1 MLISTSAIVLKTIP
15 YGDTSIISRMFTE
28 DQGKV
33 TILAKGAWRP
43 KNNAGAL
50 LEPMNHIHLQ
60 YYHKSSREIQ
70 ILKDGVFSQQF
81 SNLRKE
87 LNKIIVGLAIVEM
100 MDKSTMDNNP
110 FPILYRLGWRV
121 IKKLN
126 DEKQN
131 IWLVFIFFLYQLSL
145 RLGFLPNLK
154 KCSKCNA
161 YLTSSWFDD
170 YTGELVCMDCSIQS
184 KINLEENILSA
195 LQKLESLHLDE
206 IHTLSINIQGIAN
219 SIQFLDTFISFHLEG
234 LKKVR
239 SMEMVQQ
246 ILNNEI
252 NPKK

>member
-15 YGDTSIISRMFTE
+15 YGDTSVIARMFTE

-60 YYHKSSREIQ
+60 YYHKNSREIQ
-70 ILKDGVFSQQF
+70 VLKDGGFTQQF

-87 LNKIIVGLAIVEM
+87 LSKVIVGLTIVEM
-100 MDKSTMDNNP
+100 MDKSTLDNNP

-121 IKKLN
+121 LEKLN

-131 IWLVFIFFLYQLSL
+131 IWLVFVFFLYQLSL
-145 RLGFLPNLK
+145 RLGFLPNIK

-161 YLTSSWFDD
+161 DLISGCFDN
-170 YTGELVCMDCSIQS
+170 YTGELICVNCSTQS
-184 KINLEENILSA
+184 KISLDENSLSA
-195 LQKLESLHLDE
+195 LQKLEDLHLDDLQ
-206 IHTLSINIQGIAN
+206 TLSINMQGIIN
-219 SIQFLDTFISFHLEG
+219 SIQFLDLFISFHLEG
-234 LKKVR
+234 LKKLR
-239 SMEMVQQ
+239 SMTMLKQ
-246 ILNNEI
+246 ILNGGI
-252 NPKK
+252 IK

>member
-1 MLISTSAIVLKTIP
+1 
-15 YGDTSIISRMFTE
+15 MFTE

-100 MDKSTMDNNP
+100 IDKSTMDNNP

-121 IKKLN
+121 LKKLN

-131 IWLVFIFFLYQLSL
+131 IWLVLIFFLYQLSL

-154 KCSKCNA
+154 KCSKCNTD
-161 YLTSSWFDD
+161 LTIGCFDD
-170 YTGELVCMDCSIQS
+170 HTGELVCMDCSTQS
-184 KINLEENILSA
+184 KINLGENSLLA

-206 IHTLSINIQGIAN
+206 IHTLSVNIEGIAN

-234 LKKVR
+234 LNNVR
-239 SMEMVQQ
+239 SMEMVKQ
-246 ILNNEI
+246 ILN
-252 NPKK
+252 KK

>member
-15 YGDTSIISRMFTE
+15 YGDTSVIARMFTE

-60 YYHKSSREIQ
+60 YYHKNSREIQ
-70 ILKDGVFSQQF
+70 VLKDGGFTQQF

-87 LNKIIVGLAIVEM
+87 LSKVIVGLTIVEM
-100 MDKSTMDNNP
+100 MDKSTLDNNP

-121 IKKLN
+121 LEKLN

-131 IWLVFIFFLYQLSL
+131 IWLVFVFFLYQLSL
-145 RLGFLPNLK
+145 RLGFLPNIK

-161 YLTSSWFDD
+161 DLISGCFDN
-170 YTGELVCMDCSIQS
+170 YTGELICVNCSTQS
-184 KINLEENILSA
+184 KISLDENSLSA
-195 LQKLESLHLDE
+195 LQKLEGLHLDDLK
-206 IHTLSINIQGIAN
+206 TLSINKQGITN
-219 SIQFLDTFISFHLEG
+219 SIQFLDLFISFHLEG
-234 LKKVR
+234 LKKLR
-239 SMEMVQQ
+239 SMTMLKQ
-246 ILNNEI
+246 ILNGGI
-252 NPKK
+252 IK

>member
-1 MLISTSAIVLKTIP
+1 VLISTSAIVLKTIP

-121 IKKLN
+121 LKKLN

-170 YTGELVCMDCSIQS
+170 YTGELVCMDCSTQS

-195 LQKLESLHLDE
+195 LQKLESLHIDE

-219 SIQFLDTFISFHLEG
+219 SIQFLDTFISFHSEG

>member
-15 YGDTSIISRMFTE
+15 YGDTSVIARMFTE

-33 TILAKGAWRP
+33 TILAKGTWRP

-60 YYHKSSREIQ
+60 YYHKNSREIQ
-70 ILKDGVFSQQF
+70 VLKDGGFTQQF

-87 LNKIIVGLAIVEM
+87 LSKAIVGLTIVEM

-121 IKKLN
+121 LEKLN

-131 IWLVFIFFLYQLSL
+131 IWLVFVFFLYQLSL
-145 RLGFLPNLK
+145 RLGFLPNIK

-161 YLTSSWFDD
+161 DLISGCFDN
-170 YTGELVCMDCSIQS
+170 YTGELICVNCSTQS
-184 KINLEENILSA
+184 KISLDENSLSA
-195 LQKLESLHLDE
+195 LQKLEGLHLDDLQ
-206 IHTLSINIQGIAN
+206 TLSINIQGITN
-219 SIQFLDTFISFHLEG
+219 SIQFLDLFISFHLEG
-234 LKKVR
+234 LKKLR
-239 SMEMVQQ
+239 SMTMLKQ
-246 ILNNEI
+246 ILNGGI
-252 NPKK
+252 IK

>member
-15 YGDTSIISRMFTE
+15 YGDTSIIARMFTE

-60 YYHKSSREIQ
+60 YYHKNSREIQ
-70 ILKDGVFSQQF
+70 VLKDGGFTQQF

-87 LNKIIVGLAIVEM
+87 LSKVIVGLTIVEM
-100 MDKSTMDNNP
+100 MDKSTLDNNP

-121 IKKLN
+121 LEKLN

-131 IWLVFIFFLYQLSL
+131 IWLVFVFFLYQLSL
-145 RLGFLPNLK
+145 RLGFLPNIK

-161 YLTSSWFDD
+161 DLISGCLDN
-170 YTGELVCMDCSIQS
+170 YTGELICVNCSTQS
-184 KINLEENILSA
+184 KISLDENSLSA
-195 LQKLESLHLDE
+195 LQKLEGLHLDDLQ
-206 IHTLSINIQGIAN
+206 TLSINMQGITN
-219 SIQFLDTFISFHLEG
+219 SIQFLDLFISFHLEG
-234 LKKVR
+234 LKKLR
-239 SMEMVQQ
+239 SMTMLKQ
-246 ILNNEI
+246 ILNGGI
-252 NPKK
+252 IK

>member
-15 YGDTSIISRMFTE
+15 YGDTSVIARMFTE

-60 YYHKSSREIQ
+60 YYHKNSREIQ
-70 ILKDGVFSQQF
+70 VLKDGGFTQQF

-87 LNKIIVGLAIVEM
+87 LSKVIVGLTIVEM

-121 IKKLN
+121 LEKLN

-131 IWLVFIFFLYQLSL
+131 IWLVFVFFLYQLSL
-145 RLGFLPNLK
+145 RLGFLPNIK

-161 YLTSSWFDD
+161 DLISGCFDN
-170 YTGELVCMDCSIQS
+170 YTGELICVNCSTQS
-184 KINLEENILSA
+184 KISLDENSLSA
-195 LQKLESLHLDE
+195 LQKLEGLHLDDLQ
-206 IHTLSINIQGIAN
+206 TLSINMQGITN
-219 SIQFLDTFISFHLEG
+219 SIQFLDLFISFHLEG
-234 LKKVR
+234 LKKLR
-239 SMEMVQQ
+239 SMTMLKQ
-246 ILNNEI
+246 ILNGGI
-252 NPKK
+252 IK

>member
-70 ILKDGVFSQQF
+70 ILKDGVFNQQF

-121 IKKLN
+121 LKKLN

-131 IWLVFIFFLYQLSL
+131 IWWVFM
-145 RLGFLPNLK
+145 
-154 KCSKCNA
+154 
-161 YLTSSWFDD
+161 FD
-170 YTGELVCMDCSIQS
+170 M
-184 KINLEENILSA
+184 
-195 LQKLESLHLDE
+195 
-206 IHTLSINIQGIAN
+206 
-219 SIQFLDTFISFHLEG
+219 
-234 LKKVR
+234 
-239 SMEMVQQ
+239 
-246 ILNNEI
+246 
-252 NPKK
+252 

>member
-15 YGDTSIISRMFTE
+15 YGDTSIISRVFTE

-121 IKKLN
+121 LKKLN

-154 KCSKCNA
+154 NCSKCNTD
-161 YLTSSWFDD
+161 LTIGCFDD
-170 YTGELVCMDCSIQS
+170 YTGELVCMDCSTQS
-184 KINLEENILSA
+184 KINLGENSLLA

-206 IHTLSINIQGIAN
+206 IHTLSVNIQGIAN
-219 SIQFLDTFISFHLEG
+219 SIQFLDAFISFHLEG

-239 SMEMVQQ
+239 SMEMVKQ
-246 ILNNEI
+246 ILNE
-252 NPKK
+252 K

>member
-121 IKKLN
+121 LKKLN

-131 IWLVFIFFLYQLSL
+131 IWLVFIFFLCQLSL

-170 YTGELVCMDCSIQS
+170 YTGELVCMDCSTQS

-234 LKKVR
+234 LKNVR
-239 SMEMVQQ
+239 SMEMVKQ
-246 ILNNEI
+246 ILN
-252 NPKK
+252 KK

>member
-15 YGDTSIISRMFTE
+15 YGDTSVIARMFTE

-60 YYHKSSREIQ
+60 YYHKNSREIQ
-70 ILKDGVFSQQF
+70 VLKDGGFTQQF

-87 LNKIIVGLAIVEM
+87 LSKVIVGLTIVEM
-100 MDKSTMDNNP
+100 MDKSTLDNNP

-121 IKKLN
+121 LEKLN

-131 IWLVFIFFLYQLSL
+131 IWLVFVFFLYQLSL
-145 RLGFLPNLK
+145 RLGFLPNIK

-161 YLTSSWFDD
+161 DLISGCFDN
-170 YTGELVCMDCSIQS
+170 YTGELICVNCSTQS
-184 KINLEENILSA
+184 KISLDENSLSA
-195 LQKLESLHLDE
+195 LQKLECLHLDDLQ
-206 IHTLSINIQGIAN
+206 TLSINIQGITN
-219 SIQFLDTFISFHLEG
+219 SIQFLDLFISFHLEG
-234 LKKVR
+234 LKKLR
-239 SMEMVQQ
+239 SMTMLKQ
-246 ILNNEI
+246 ILNGGI
-252 NPKK
+252 IK

>member
-1 MLISTSAIVLKTIP
+1 
-15 YGDTSIISRMFTE
+15 MFTE

-60 YYHKSSREIQ
+60 YYHKNSREIQ
-70 ILKDGVFSQQF
+70 VLKDGGFTQQF

-87 LNKIIVGLAIVEM
+87 LSKVIVGLTIVEM

-121 IKKLN
+121 LEKLN

-131 IWLVFIFFLYQLSL
+131 IWLVFVFFLYQLSL
-145 RLGFLPNLK
+145 RLGFLPNIK

-161 YLTSSWFDD
+161 DLISGCFDN
-170 YTGELVCMDCSIQS
+170 YTGELICVNCSTQS
-184 KINLEENILSA
+184 KISLDENSLSA
-195 LQKLESLHLDE
+195 LQKLEGLHLDDLQ
-206 IHTLSINIQGIAN
+206 TLSINIQGITN
-219 SIQFLDTFISFHLEG
+219 SIQFLDLFISFHLEG
-234 LKKVR
+234 LKKLR
-239 SMEMVQQ
+239 SMTMLKQ
-246 ILNNEI
+246 ILNGGI
-252 NPKK
+252 IK

>member
-15 YGDTSIISRMFTE
+15 YGDTSVIARMFTE

-60 YYHKSSREIQ
+60 YYHKNSREIQ
-70 ILKDGVFSQQF
+70 VLKDGGFTQQF

-87 LNKIIVGLAIVEM
+87 LSKVIVGLTIVEM
-100 MDKSTMDNNP
+100 MDKSTLDNNP

-121 IKKLN
+121 LEKLN

-131 IWLVFIFFLYQLSL
+131 IWLVFVFFLYQLSL
-145 RLGFLPNLK
+145 RLGFLPNIK

-161 YLTSSWFDD
+161 DLISGCFDN
-170 YTGELVCMDCSIQS
+170 YTGELICVNCSTQS
-184 KINLEENILSA
+184 KISLDENSLSA
-195 LQKLESLHLDE
+195 LQKLEGLHLDDLK
-206 IHTLSINIQGIAN
+206 TLSINMQGITN
-219 SIQFLDTFISFHLEG
+219 SIQFLDLFISFHLEG
-234 LKKVR
+234 LKKLR
-239 SMEMVQQ
+239 SMTMLKQ
-246 ILNNEI
+246 ILNGGI
-252 NPKK
+252 IK

>member
-15 YGDTSIISRMFTE
+15 YGDTSVIARMFTE

-60 YYHKSSREIQ
+60 YYHKNSREIQ
-70 ILKDGVFSQQF
+70 VLKDGGFTQQF

-87 LNKIIVGLAIVEM
+87 LSKVIVGLTIVEM
-100 MDKSTMDNNP
+100 MDKSTLDNNP

-121 IKKLN
+121 LEKLN

-131 IWLVFIFFLYQLSL
+131 IWLVFVFFLYQLSL
-145 RLGFLPNLK
+145 RLGFLPNIK

-161 YLTSSWFDD
+161 DLISGCFDN
-170 YTGELVCMDCSIQS
+170 YTGELICVNCSTQS
-184 KINLEENILSA
+184 KISLDENSLSA
-195 LQKLESLHLDE
+195 LQKLEGLHLDDLQ
-206 IHTLSINIQGIAN
+206 TLSINIQGITN
-219 SIQFLDTFISFHLEG
+219 SIQFLDLFISFHLEG
-234 LKKVR
+234 LKKLR
-239 SMEMVQQ
+239 SMTMLKQ
-246 ILNNEI
+246 ILNGGI
-252 NPKK
+252 IK

>member
-15 YGDTSIISRMFTE
+15 YGDTSIISRVFTE

-121 IKKLN
+121 LKKLN

-170 YTGELVCMDCSIQS
+170 YTGELVCMDCSTQS
-184 KINLEENILSA
+184 KINLEENSLSA
-195 LQKLESLHLDE
+195 LQKLEGLHLDE
-206 IHTLSINIQGIAN
+206 LQTLSINIQGIAN
-219 SIQFLDTFISFHLEG
+219 SIQFLDAFISFHLEG

-239 SMEMVQQ
+239 SMEMVKQ
-246 ILNNEI
+246 ILNE
-252 NPKK
+252 K

>member
-15 YGDTSIISRMFTE
+15 YGDTSVIARMFTE

-60 YYHKSSREIQ
+60 YYHKNSREIQ
-70 ILKDGVFSQQF
+70 VLKDGGFTQQF

-87 LNKIIVGLAIVEM
+87 LSKVIVGLTIVEM
-100 MDKSTMDNNP
+100 MDKSTLDNNP

-121 IKKLN
+121 LEKLN

-131 IWLVFIFFLYQLSL
+131 IWLVFVFFLYQLSL
-145 RLGFLPNLK
+145 RLGFLPNIK

-161 YLTSSWFDD
+161 DLISGCFDN
-170 YTGELVCMDCSIQS
+170 YTGELICVNCSTQS
-184 KINLEENILSA
+184 KISLDENSLSA
-195 LQKLESLHLDE
+195 LQKLEGLHLDDLQ
-206 IHTLSINIQGIAN
+206 TLSMNIQGITN
-219 SIQFLDTFISFHLEG
+219 SIQFLDLFISFHLEG
-234 LKKVR
+234 LKKLR
-239 SMEMVQQ
+239 SMTMLKQ
-246 ILNNEI
+246 ILNGGI
-252 NPKK
+252 IK

>member
-1 MLISTSAIVLKTIP
+1 
-15 YGDTSIISRMFTE
+15 MFTE

-87 LNKIIVGLAIVEM
+87 LNKIIMGFAIVEM
-100 MDKSTMDNNP
+100 MDKSTMENNP

-121 IKKLN
+121 LKKLN

-131 IWLVFIFFLYQLSL
+131 IWLVLLFFLYQLSL

-206 IHTLSINIQGIAN
+206 IHTLSINIQDIAN
-219 SIQFLDTFISFHLEG
+219 SIQFLDTFISFHSEG